1 MLLKT
6 WDIQHLSHKLCYWQ
20 PCRNIFEPMLTGE
33 FNLFL
38 FRLRAGSFSISWLTE
53 TCWEINEMSP
63 VSILSNLCCGCLEQG
78 GLSSSKLFFGQCSN
92 IWWPFDVFLKRC
104 WFVLSISHHYRL
116 CCVVLCPDHC
126 PTGSLAWNQV
136 NYRHRCISS
145 KVQEMDCLVGVFI
158 TFICSVPTDTCSV
171 QSCWLWIAHTGA
183 FPRSCIH
190 YCHWC
195 TSNGDSL
202 LYT

>member
-78 GLSSSKLFFGQCSN
+78 GLSSSKLFFWSM
-92 IWWPFDVFLKRC
+92 V
-104 WFVLSISHHYRL
+104 
-116 CCVVLCPDHC
+116 
-126 PTGSLAWNQV
+126 WN
-136 NYRHRCISS
+136 
-145 KVQEMDCLVGVFI
+145 
-158 TFICSVPTDTCSV
+158 
-171 QSCWLWIAHTGA
+171 
-183 FPRSCIH
+183 RSCTLSVGIFDIDVKLL
-190 YCHWC
+190 
-195 TSNGDSL
+195 DSYIEDDGVMVIANIMIPINFGWSL
-202 LYT
+202 EYIFQFLFNYYINEARSVIYWNFLMRPDSRNKSCLSFSPWWRWL